1 MILLSVNNSSL
12 FEASPQNTVYM
23 RFIGILFLEKFLLL
37 LDSLDDSNRDFVE
50 KVNKNEKSRMMTFLR
65 LSLQSF
71 IVLFKL

>member
-12 FEASPQNTVYM
+12 FETSPQNTVYM

-37 LDSLDDSNRDFVE
+37 LDSLDDGNNDFVE
-50 KVNKNEKSRMMTFLR
+50 TVNKYEKSRMMTFLR
-65 LSLQSF
+65 LSLQNF